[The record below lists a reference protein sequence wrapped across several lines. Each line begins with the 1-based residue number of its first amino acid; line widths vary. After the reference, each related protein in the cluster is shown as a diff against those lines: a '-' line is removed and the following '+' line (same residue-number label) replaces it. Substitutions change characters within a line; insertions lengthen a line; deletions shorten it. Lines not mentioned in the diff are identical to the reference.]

1 MALIRDTEIR
11 EMHKLVIRL
20 KLKTA
25 KNVSSFFVY
34 EKSNLK
40 TNQPCAGA
48 IEKGRFPADVLQSVR
63 RPFINTNLR
72 R

>member
-40 TNQPCAGA
+40 STSLALGQ
-48 IEKGRFPADVLQSVR
+48 
-63 RPFINTNLR
+63 
-72 R
+72 